1 MIEVALGHANKP
13 KPEKCLSPL
22 FFWHRGKQENDE
34 AKTVETISFF
44 DIQNFQK
51 LSDDERDI
59 AVLKRIEVSNEMISL
74 NDFKLCLDNRLRN
87 SLKAMIMKFP
97 NEFDKFSSQQ
107 SEVLLS
113 SLDCYTFPNIASVYK
128 VEKIIANLQVLGST
142 Y

>member
-13 KPEKCLSPL
+13 KPKKCLSPL
-22 FFWHRGKQENDE
+22 IFWHRGKQADDE
-34 AKTVETISFF
+34 AKTIETISFF
-44 DIQNFQK
+44 DIQNFRK

-59 AVLKRIEVSNEMISL
+59 AVLKRIEVSNEMISH

-87 SLKAMIMKFP
+87 SLKAMIKKFP
-97 NEFDKFSSQQ
+97 KKFDEFASQQ
-107 SEVLLS
+107 SDILLS